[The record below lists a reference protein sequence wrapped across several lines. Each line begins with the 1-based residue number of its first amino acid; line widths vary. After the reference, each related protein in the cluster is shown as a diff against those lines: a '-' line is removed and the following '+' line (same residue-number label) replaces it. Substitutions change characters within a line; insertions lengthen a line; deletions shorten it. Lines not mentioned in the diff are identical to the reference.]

1 MLARIKSYETKKK
14 MHFSSGKMKGFWQLL
29 NKLRM
34 NWGIFWVIHRFS
46 LHAQPSCWY
55 FYAAGIL
62 GMAGNYLGFCITWN
76 PHTCAHKF
84 VMSVLSIIRPQGD
97 LLYVIGYF
105 LKHYGVL
112 CTYSGCAVFQTFG
125 EKDFEK
131 SSRTY

>member
-1 MLARIKSYETKKK
+1 
-14 MHFSSGKMKGFWQLL
+14 
-29 NKLRM
+29 
-34 NWGIFWVIHRFS
+34 
-46 LHAQPSCWY
+46 
-55 FYAAGIL
+55 
-62 GMAGNYLGFCITWN
+62 MAGNYLGFCITWN

>member
-1 MLARIKSYETKKK
+1 MLARIKSYETRKK

-29 NKLRM
+29 NKLPM

-84 VMSVLSIIRPQGD
+84 VMSVLSIIRPGRPVVCD
-97 LLYVIGYF
+97 WVLSKTLWSFVYLLR
-105 LKHYGVL
+105 L
-112 CTYSGCAVFQTFG
+112 CCFPDVWW
-125 EKDFEK
+125 KRLWK
-131 SSRTY
+131 IL